1 MAQFQHVIESI
12 RNFANQLEDIRY
24 VV

>member
-1 MAQFQHVIESI
+1 MTQFQNVIESV